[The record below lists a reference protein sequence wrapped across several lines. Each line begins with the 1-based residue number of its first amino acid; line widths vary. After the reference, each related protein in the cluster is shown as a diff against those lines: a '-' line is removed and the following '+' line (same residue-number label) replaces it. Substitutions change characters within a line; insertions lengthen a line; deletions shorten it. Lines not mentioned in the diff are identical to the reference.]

1 MRRTV
6 MAVML
11 VVVGGLSMAAA
22 GLQQQ
27 QKPLTVRNIQKLR
40 DNLYFISGGD
50 LTDQKTWTGGN
61 VMVLVADSG
70 VVLVDTMLPGA
81 GKSII
86 DQVKSVTP
94 KPITTI
100 INTHTHFDHTGSN
113 TEFPAT
119 VEFVAHENTRA
130 NLARATCQPV
140 TNCDAFK
147 GITPSTCRSGPTR
160 TS

>member
-6 MAVML
+6 LVAML
-11 VVVGGLSMAAA
+11 LAVGGLSMAAA
-22 GLQQQ
+22 ELQQQ
-27 QKPLTVRNIQKLR
+27 RKLPTVRNIQKLR

-94 KPITTI
+94 KPIRTRRI
-100 INTHTHFDHTGSN
+100 SARSSWTGS
-113 TEFPAT
+113 
-119 VEFVAHENTRA
+119 
-130 NLARATCQPV
+130 
-140 TNCDAFK
+140 
-147 GITPSTCRSGPTR
+147 
-160 TS
+160 